1 MIGYHSVSVMADAMV
16 KGITGDYEKAFD
28 AAKHDERRIRLKA
41 YKQNGFI
48 SIDDDHESVS
58 KL

>member
-28 AAKHDERRIRLKA
+28 AAKHDERRIRLKVTT
-41 YKQNGFI
+41 NGFI